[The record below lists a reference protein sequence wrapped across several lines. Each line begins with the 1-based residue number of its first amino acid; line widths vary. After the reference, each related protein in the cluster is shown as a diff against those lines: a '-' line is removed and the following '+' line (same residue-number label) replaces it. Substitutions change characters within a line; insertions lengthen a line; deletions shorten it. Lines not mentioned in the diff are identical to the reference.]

1 MFPTPP
7 AAFALAVTRVCR
19 CDDDVAAR
27 RSIGRRLGRAGTV
40 GPGMTW
46 DLDRAYRDHLTAGDL
61 AVLGD
66 LVGERSLT
74 DALSSPELD
83 EVVFGPV
90 AVGDPRCTAS
100 RRS

>member
-1 MFPTPP
+1 
-7 AAFALAVTRVCR
+7 
-19 CDDDVAAR
+19 
-27 RSIGRRLGRAGTV
+27 
-40 GPGMTW
+40 MTW
-46 DLDRAYRDHLTAGDL
+46 DLDQAYRDHLTAGDL

-90 AVGDPRCTAS
+90 AGGGSRCTAS